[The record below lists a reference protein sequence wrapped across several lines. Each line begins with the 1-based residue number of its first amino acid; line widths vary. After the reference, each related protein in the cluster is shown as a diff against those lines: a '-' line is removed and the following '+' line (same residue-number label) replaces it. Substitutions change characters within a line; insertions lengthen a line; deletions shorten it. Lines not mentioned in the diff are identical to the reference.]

1 MLAKLSLIDFALMK
15 ISRELHKSNFSEN
28 DLKQLGITCASDLD
42 NFSVQL
48 NCCVSIANR
57 SYGDSFETYRIIIS
71 ATCADMRRIAIVL
84 LKCAIG
90 DLNNIYIPIKSDNC
104 LANGI
109 MIIAAKQ
116 PEYPVKQPRSFTY
129 TSMRKI
135 KRYPWYPWSLT
146 CNALIELP
154 GFGIIG
160 VPGERDH
167 LLNNNSRDLNQ
178 LYAIQIN
185 GYPKG
190 LIRLARLLLDYAN
203 TDTPPDSIDLEIEG
217 GFRGVAPCSYEA
229 RFEIIDN

>member
-1 MLAKLSLIDFALMK
+1 MK
-15 ISRELHKSNFSEN
+15 IARELHKSNFSEN
-28 DLKQLGITCASDLD
+28 DLKQFGITNASDLD
-42 NFSVQL
+42 NCFVEL
-48 NCCVSIANR
+48 NCNVSIANR
-57 SYGDSFETYRIIIS
+57 GYGDSFETNLIIIS
-71 ATCADMRRIAIVL
+71 STCADMRRIAIAL

-90 DLNNIYIPIKSDNC
+90 DINNVYLPVRSDSC
-104 LANGI
+104 LTKGI
-109 MIIAAKQ
+109 MIYAAKR
-116 PEYPVKQPRSFTY
+116 PEYPVKQPKSFTY

-135 KRYPWYPWSLT
+135 KRYPWYPWSLK

-167 LLNNNSRDLNQ
+167 LLHNNSRDLNQ
-178 LYAIQIN
+178 LHAIQIN

-203 TDTPPDSIDLEIEG
+203 TDTPPDSIDLELEG

-229 RFEIIDN
+229 RFERLDN